1 MLVTVSGLQVISE
14 ITFSLDLWVV
24 HSATAEDFF
33 HFQVFSSHFQVFSV
47 INYVL
52 FTYKGHQRRSDFPRV
67 TASKPALPDVPCSSI
82 FTKGRE
88 PLLGS
93 FSTHSPLQDF
103 MALVFPHWQAIRFS
117 SHLPVPDFLYY
128 QLQFAEVAFFHQS
141 GSWESFFGEF
151 WSTDPKGEKK
161 KKKI

>member
-1 MLVTVSGLQVISE
+1 MLKILYAFRSLLASELAVWTVYREVLLKKHKIKCLLQLSGLQVISE

-24 HSATAEDFF
+24 HSATVEDFF

-103 MALVFPHWQAIRFS
+103 TALVFPH
-117 SHLPVPDFLYY
+117 
-128 QLQFAEVAFFHQS
+128 
-141 GSWESFFGEF
+141 
-151 WSTDPKGEKK
+151 
-161 KKKI
+161 